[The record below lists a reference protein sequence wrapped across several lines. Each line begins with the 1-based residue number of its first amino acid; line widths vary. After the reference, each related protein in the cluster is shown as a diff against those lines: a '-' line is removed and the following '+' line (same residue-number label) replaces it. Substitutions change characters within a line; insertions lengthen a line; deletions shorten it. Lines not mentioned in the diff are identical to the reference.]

1 MTTVYVQNSKATQEF
16 NCSDGSTG
24 VMEVEDTQ
32 TTPTYYFRFYAH
44 SHPSFRL
51 TDNDFHD
58 GKKVVIRDIMA
69 KDQIALK
76 FT

>member
-1 MTTVYVQNSKATQEF
+1 MT
-16 NCSDGSTG
+16 
-24 VMEVEDTQ
+24 
-32 TTPTYYFRFYAH
+32 H